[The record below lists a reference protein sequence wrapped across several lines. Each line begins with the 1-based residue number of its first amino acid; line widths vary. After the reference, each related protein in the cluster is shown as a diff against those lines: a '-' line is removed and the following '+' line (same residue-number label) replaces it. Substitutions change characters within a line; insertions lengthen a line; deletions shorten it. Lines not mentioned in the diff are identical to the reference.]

1 MTILQFPAKTVTME
15 AIYKGKMMRVAMKP
29 DQSVWFAIPDLPP
42 LFGLTKLKCDV
53 LLENAEDMDTE
64 DLDWS
69 GVVLEACT
77 LSAMEEIA
85 DFLKFDDLKRW
96 LHNHII
102 PELKR
107 GGLVRHEFE
116 SDQKQSPNM
125 QDLLSNMFE
134 GHEIRTAIKNDG
146 TIWFVLTD
154 VCSVLGI
161 ENNRNVAARLRENQR
176 GVHTMDTLGGSQ
188 EMTLVSETGLYSV
201 ILKSRSP
208 KAEPFQ
214 IWVEDVVLPSIRKTG
229 RYGSSEPT
237 FDPRDPKQVVKVA
250 LQLIEVNQE
259 QAVELAETKAQLIA
273 TEVRAQDAEKEL
285 EEVVPKAEALDRLS
299 NAEGLVNCT
308 TAAKCIGVRPKFFFK
323 WLSQNGWT
331 YRRAGSKNWL
341 AYQDKIQSGY
351 LDHKLTTQEVN
362 GEERIFQQVMV
373 TAKGITKLTELIGNP
388 AA

>member
-1 MTILQFPAKTVTME
+1 MTILQFPNKTVTTE
-15 AIYKGKMMRVAMKP
+15 QKP
-29 DQSVWFAIPDLPP
+29 AP
-42 LFGLTKLKCDV
+42 GTG
-53 LLENAEDMDTE
+53 E
-64 DLDWS
+64 
-69 GVVLEACT
+69 
-77 LSAMEEIA
+77 
-85 DFLKFDDLKRW
+85 
-96 LHNHII
+96 
-102 PELKR
+102 
-107 GGLVRHEFE
+107 
-116 SDQKQSPNM
+116 
-125 QDLLSNMFE
+125 LLSNMFE
-134 GHEIRTAIKNDG
+134 GHEVRTAIKNDG
-146 TIWFVLTD
+146 TIWFVLKD
-154 VCSVLGI
+154 VCDVLDHS
-161 ENNRNVAARLRENQR
+161 NHRMVVKQLRDNQR
-176 GVHTMDTLGGSQ
+176 GVTNVYTLGGPQ
-188 EMTLVSETGLYSV
+188 EMTVISESGLYSV
-201 ILKSRSP
+201 ILKSRSA

-229 RYGSSEPT
+229 GYNQEPA

-259 QAVELAETKAQLIA
+259 QAAELIETKAQLLA

-299 NAEGLVNCT
+299 KAEGLVNCT

>member
-15 AIYKGKMMRVAMKP
+15 AIYNGRMMRVALKP
-29 DQSVWFAIPDLPP
+29 DHSVWFAIPDLPP
-42 LFGLTKLKCDV
+42 LFGLTKEKCDV

-116 SDQKQSPNM
+116 SEQEQRTDM
-125 QDLLSNMFE
+125 RDLLSNMFE
-134 GHEIRTAIKNDG
+134 GHEVRTAIKNDG
-146 TIWFVLTD
+146 TIWFVLKD
-154 VCSVLGI
+154 VCEVLGI
-161 ENNRNVAARLRENQR
+161 ADHKQVKDRLRDNQS
-176 GVHTMDTLGGSQ
+176 GGCIIPTTHGNR
-188 EMTLVSETGLYSV
+188 EMTVVSESGLYSV
-201 ILKSRSP
+201 ILRSRSTQ
-208 KAEPFQ
+208 AEPFQ
-214 IWVEDVVLPSIRKTG
+214 EWVEDVVLPSIRRTG
-229 RYGSSEPT
+229 GYNQEPT

-259 QAVELAETKAQLIA
+259 QAAELIETKAQLLA

-299 NAEGLVNCT
+299 KAEGLVNCT

-351 LDHKLTTQEVN
+351 LDHKLTTQEIN